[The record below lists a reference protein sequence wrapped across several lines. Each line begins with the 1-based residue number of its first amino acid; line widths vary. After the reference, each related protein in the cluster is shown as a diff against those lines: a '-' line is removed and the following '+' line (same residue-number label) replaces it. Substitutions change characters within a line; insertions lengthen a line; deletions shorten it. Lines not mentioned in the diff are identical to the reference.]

1 MFLEV
6 FYLACSPCIL
16 RCVSIVPNGHQ

>member
-6 FYLACSPCIL
+6 FYLACSPSIL